1 MKVLK
6 PAIIL
11 VRPQLPENIGM
22 VARVMQNFNLKD
34 LILVKPREKWP
45 NNKAIKASKNA
56 SSIIKKAKIYNSIPE
71 AISAFKLVI
80 ATTNRKRFLEK
91 KSFNQ
96 FKTLNKLIQLSKK
109 SAILFGPENS
119 GLSNEDLRLADFL
132 FTIDTSNNN
141 HSLNLSHAV
150 AITSYQGGAVE
161 MFTHTREILDE
172 AGFERELEAH
182 RTHASTTLQVELERA
197 MGPLESELQECYKIA
212 GDLATC
218 DFKKTETTCNNARS
232 CTKLDALSFEENDD
246 EDTCSPKVRRIWR

>member
-150 AITSYQGGAVE
+150 AITSYKLNEFLVKNKKNIIDQKKLLKDQSSKKEIKNFLNFLILNLDKNNFFYPA
-161 MFTHTREILDE
+161 TKRESMIDNIYSIFLKSSLTKKE
-172 AGFERELEAH
+172 VK
-182 RTHASTTLQVELERA
+182 TLW
-197 MGPLESELQECYKIA
+197 GIIKNI
-212 GDLATC
+212 G
-218 DFKKTETTCNNARS
+218 N
-232 CTKLDALSFEENDD
+232 
-246 EDTCSPKVRRIWR
+246 